1 MKKINCQDSLWFRAM
16 SLKERIAV
24 SSDELV
30 DDVELGERTAT
41 VGGKGREAFANK
53 FYEVIVKLIGADLC

>member
-1 MKKINCQDSLWFRAM
+1 MKKINCQDSVWFRAM

-30 DDVELGERTAT
+30 DDVELGLKRLQRWKSDSIWVNTELFAQKLAT
-41 VGGKGREAFANK
+41 
-53 FYEVIVKLIGADLC
+53 